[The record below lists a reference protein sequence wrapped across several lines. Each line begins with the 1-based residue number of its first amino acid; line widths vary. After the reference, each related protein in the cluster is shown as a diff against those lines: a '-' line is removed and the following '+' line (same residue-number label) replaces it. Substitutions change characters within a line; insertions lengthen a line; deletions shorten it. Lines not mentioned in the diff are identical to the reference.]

1 MGLEAKTLH
10 RLLYTPGAD
19 GRTPSKNNPL
29 QADIVVVDES
39 SMIDIRLASNLFKCI
54 DADRTKV
61 ILLGDRFQLA
71 AVGPGSF
78 LRT

>member
-1 MGLEAKTLH
+1 
-10 RLLYTPGAD
+10 
-19 GRTPSKNNPL
+19 
-29 QADIVVVDES
+29 
-39 SMIDIRLASNLFKCI
+39 MIDIRLASNLFKCI

-78 LRT
+78 FADVSD